1 MIRRRRNT
9 PIATRSALVTG
20 LAIML
25 GLALAALPARIS
37 AQATP
42 PRADS
47 ASAKATA
54 DTSRAPAPDTVR
66 VCAGGDV
73 TLGTNLIQVA
83 EQAAADSAYERRR
96 RRAEARGVVLPP
108 PAPLKPA
115 RLPDPIRLLAPL
127 RPIMR
132 GADIVLLNV
141 EGAIGEGAAESK
153 CGPQSL
159 QCFAFRMPAAA
170 AVAMAGLADSGAA
183 VVGNVANNH
192 SRDAGLAGLDSTL
205 AHLERAGIFAAGAD
219 TLATLVT
226 TARGDTVAFL
236 GFATSGPGTPDVRD
250 LDAVR
255 RHVARAAA
263 QYARVVVTMH
273 MGAEGAA
280 AQRTRDSTELYL
292 GGSRG
297 NPVAFARVAVDAGAD
312 LVIGHGPHVLRAIE
326 WQGDVPVVYSLGNLV
341 TYGPFV
347 NREPLNRGAVVCATL
362 DATGRARGVRL
373 LPTMQ
378 RWPGYVVRDR
388 ARRGLVLVDSLSRL
402 DFPRTG
408 ARVAQSG
415 AVTRRRP
422 VARET
427 VRPSRPTTRGASPSA
442 RGGTRGRGDD
452 GSRGGSR

>member
-1 MIRRRRNT
+1 MSRRR
-9 PIATRSALVTG
+9 PLAVLV
-20 LAIML
+20 A
-25 GLALAALPARIS
+25 LALAIAAAPAAS
-37 AQATP
+37 QVATP
-42 PRADS
+42 RGDS
-47 ASAKATA
+47 AATA
-54 DTSRAPAPDTVR
+54 RAAADTARPSLRDTVR

-73 TLGTNLIQVA
+73 TLGTNIIQVA

-96 RRAEARGVVLPP
+96 LRAEARGITLPP
-108 PAPLKPA
+108 PAPLKPP

-132 GADIVLLNV
+132 GADVVLLNV
-141 EGAIGEGAAESK
+141 EGAIGEGDTDTK

-159 QCFAFRMPAAA
+159 QCFAFRMPVAAA
-170 AVAMAGLADSGAA
+170 AAMAGVGDSGTV

-205 AHLERAGIFAAGAD
+205 AHLARAGVHAAGAD
-219 TLATLVT
+219 TLATVVT

-263 QYARVVVTMH
+263 AYARVVVTMH

-280 AQRTRDSTELYL
+280 AQRTRDSVELYL

-297 NPVAFARVAVDAGAD
+297 NPVAFARAAVDAGAD

-326 WQGDVPVVYSLGNLV
+326 WRGTVPVVYSLGNLV
-341 TYGPFV
+341 TFGPFV

-362 DATGRARGVRL
+362 DGTGRARGVRL
-373 LPTMQ
+373 FATVQ
-378 RWPGYVVRDR
+378 RWPGDVTRDKGRR
-388 ARRGLVLVDSLSRL
+388 ALVLVDSLSRL

-408 ARVAQSG
+408 ARVSRAG
-415 AVTRRRP
+415 AVTRRQPAVRT
-422 VARET
+422 ARDASRRA
-427 VRPSRPTTRGASPSA
+427 VPSAARGARDGSGSA
-442 RGGTRGRGDD
+442 R
-452 GSRGGSR
+452 RGGSR